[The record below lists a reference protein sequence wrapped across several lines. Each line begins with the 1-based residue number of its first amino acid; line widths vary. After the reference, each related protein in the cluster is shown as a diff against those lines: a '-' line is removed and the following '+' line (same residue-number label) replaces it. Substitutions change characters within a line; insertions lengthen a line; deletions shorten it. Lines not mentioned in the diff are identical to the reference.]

1 MKQHP
6 TALALLLVCSACATS
21 PRPSRAIAGDTIG
34 LEKPRLPTG
43 VRLAPAGTQHDI
55 RAAMPLAM
63 VLAPGGG
70 SLVISSAGYREP
82 GLDVVDRSTGA
93 LTQSLPQSA
102 AFLGLAFTPDG
113 GTLFASGAN
122 QDVVYR
128 YTWAN
133 DRAALADSIRL
144 AAKPAPDSAGT
155 RYPVGLAVS
164 PDGSRL
170 YVAENVA

>member
-1 MKQHP
+1 MKQFP
-6 TALALLLVCSACATS
+6 IALAVLFLCAACAPG
-21 PRPSRAIAGDTIG
+21 PRPSRATGGDTLG

-43 VRLAPAGTQHDI
+43 VRLDPAGTQHDL

-93 LTQSLPQSA
+93 LIQSLPQSA

-113 GTLFASGAN
+113 GALFASGAN

-133 DRAALADSIRL
+133 DRAALADSF
-144 AAKPAPDSAGT
+144 
-155 RYPVGLAVS
+155 
-164 PDGSRL
+164 
-170 YVAENVA
+170 